1 MMRAKSVLVLRQ
13 NLQAQ
18 DSATEER
25 SNRASSPIVKFP
37 RVSPSESS
45 FDHRER
51 AGQGRGLGFSKG
63 WERCEPVKEV
73 LNSEFADRRSAE
85 RVVTRHVISFGCMTE
100 GDRWVITDD
109 LLQSCSS

>member
-1 MMRAKSVLVLRQ
+1 MRAKSVLVLRQ

-25 SNRASSPIVKFP
+25 SNRASRPIVKFP

-51 AGQGRGLGFSKG
+51 AGQGR
-63 WERCEPVKEV
+63 
-73 LNSEFADRRSAE
+73 A
-85 RVVTRHVISFGCMTE
+85 
-100 GDRWVITDD
+100 GDWDSQKAGSD
-109 LLQSCSS
+109 ASP

>member
-25 SNRASSPIVKFP
+25 SNRASRPIVKFP

-45 FDHRER
+45 FDHRVKGRIEAEREQGR
-51 AGQGRGLGFSKG
+51 AGDWDSQKAGSDAS
-63 WERCEPVKEV
+63 P
-73 LNSEFADRRSAE
+73 
-85 RVVTRHVISFGCMTE
+85 
-100 GDRWVITDD
+100 
-109 LLQSCSS
+109 